1 MSDPA
6 YAIAILFPVAAS
18 VNTALGVDILAV
30 SVIAEWFNTLLKWFV
45 SVFIFQQL
53 ILVPDCNMITKKILP
68 VGHVYV
74 FTLYKF
80 GFTFIFAWIMYKH

>member
-1 MSDPA
+1 MYKKIIVYLYFKYDFFRFPGWESFFLSITKVSDPA

-45 SVFIFQQL
+45 YF
-53 ILVPDCNMITKKILP
+53 LVYREKK
-68 VGHVYV
+68 
-74 FTLYKF
+74 F
-80 GFTFIFAWIMYKH
+80 